1 MLSQSRIPSF
11 GWPGLAA
18 AQASPRGEVLR
29 KVLQLL
35 RLSRQQEKL

>member
-1 MLSQSRIPSF
+1 MLSQSRIPAL

-18 AQASPRGEVLR
+18 AQVSPRGEVLQ

-35 RLSRQQEKL
+35 RLSSQQEKL